1 MEALFK
7 TLPALLKQLPDVPEV
22 RRAVVFAAWKR
33 VAGAQ
38 LVQRAIAH
46 SLDGRILGVAVRDK
60 NWQRQLQD
68 LAPQLLFK
76 LNAILEDSVIDR
88 IEFVIDPAAFE
99 DVLKDAASHG
109 SDASAPDVI
118 ERSAAAIRDPDLR
131 EAVVRAAAESLAH
144 KKRYGR

>member
-38 LVQRAIAH
+38 LVQRAAAH
-46 SLDGRILGVAVRDK
+46 SLDGRVLGVAVRDK

-76 LNAILEDSVIDR
+76 LNAMLEDSVIDR
-88 IEFVIDPAAFE
+88 IEFIIAPEAFADIAKDPANE
-99 DVLKDAASHG
+99 DTAA
-109 SDASAPDVI
+109 APADI
-118 ERSAAAIRDPDLR
+118 ERSAAAISDPSLR
-131 EAVVRAAAESLAH
+131 KAVVRAAAESLAH